1 MRQIP
6 VPLIIILGF
15 CLSLVLLEEESE
27 STTPPAAACNCDN
40 MVFEEK
46 INTLE
51 ERIENLVTTIDSLE
65 QRLGVL
71 EQDKA
76 AQEEKKQSEE
86 NFCRWV
92 LDNYVGRSYYHNKR
106 PPSIG
111 HLVEEHGLD
120 RDVLNSMNLSSN
132 ERAKI
137 HGAAHTNTMEELRA
151 AHAGTGT
158 IKGQK
163 NSVSKTGDKTRY
175 RIRCVN
181 GKCYR
186 ERIN

>member
-1 MRQIP
+1 MKQIP
-6 VPLIIILGF
+6 VPVIIIAGF
-15 CLSLVLLEEESE
+15 CLSLALLEEESE
-27 STTPPAAACNCDN
+27 STTPPAASCNCDN
-40 MVFEEK
+40 TAFEEK
-46 INTLE
+46 INSLE
-51 ERIENLVTTIDSLE
+51 ERIENLVTALGSLE
-65 QRLGVL
+65 TRLGVL
-71 EQDKA
+71 EQEKEA
-76 AQEEKKQSEE
+76 EEEKKQSEE
-86 NFCRWV
+86 SFCRWI
-92 LDNYVGRSYYHNKR
+92 LDNYTGVSYYHNKR
-106 PPSIG
+106 SPSID

-163 NSVSKTGDKTRY
+163 NSVSKTGDKPRY
-175 RIRCVN
+175 RLRCVN